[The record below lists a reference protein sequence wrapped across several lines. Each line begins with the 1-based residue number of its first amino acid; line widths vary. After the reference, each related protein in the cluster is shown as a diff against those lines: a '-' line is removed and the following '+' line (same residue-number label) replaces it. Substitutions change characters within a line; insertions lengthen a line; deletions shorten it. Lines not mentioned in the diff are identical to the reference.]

1 MSNYDFMVVCHG
13 RSGSHFFASLLD
25 SHPEICCLGEYA
37 NHTHTKSECVG
48 WNKQGRIFM
57 YGAFLNKNPDS
68 FAPKAIHLV
77 RNVDKTAFSCVR
89 NTTLRKA
96 LGKDHLAH
104 VRGGQQRQRTTKN
117 FRASKHAMDNRKK
130 EIIASRHRAIQE
142 LIDRK
147 VEVLDI
153 RYENLTQGNKSVSK
167 MPDYMNKI
175 ITDFLGVKPFKFTT
189 DMVKV
194 AADEIKID
202 WSIA

>member
-1 MSNYDFMVVCHG
+1 MSKYDFVVVCHG

-37 NHTHTKSECVG
+37 NHAHTESKCVG

-89 NTTLRKA
+89 NTALRKS
-96 LGKDHLAH
+96 LGKEHLAH
-104 VRGGQQRQRTTKN
+104 VRGGQQRQKTTLR
-117 FRASKHAMDNRKK
+117 FRASKKVLSVRKT

-147 VEVLDI
+147 IPVLDI

-167 MPDYMNKI
+167 MPEYMSKI
-175 ITDFLGVKPFKFTT
+175 IADFLEVKPWDLTS
-189 DMVKV
+189 DMIKV
-194 AADEIKID
+194 APDDIKIEP
-202 WSIA
+202 